1 MHAEVGTAHVVHQL
15 LTLAEVSA
23 AVEAAGVHRLD
34 VTAVL
39 DQVLAAEPV
48 ADGEDLPPVGEEL
61 RQLVERSVTDGRVS
75 PARLTKHVAAALPP
89 PLAFLRGALAASS
102 REVERLDVR
111 LPQDEQDLTLEGWA
125 PELRGI
131 ISATQRYC
139 DTTWR
144 AWAVGV
150 TQLFLTLL
158 VYKPLHDAL
167 RARDVDTKQLLR
179 EYGESLPT
187 RIHLRTRPTEWVTA
201 LTPALYA
208 TLVRAERLAAAD
220 RRDVSLRHLLAAM
233 HADPEFA
240 PWIERIAG

>member
-1 MHAEVGTAHVVHQL
+1 MHAEVSISHLVHQL

-34 VTAVL
+34 VNAVL
-39 DQVLAAEPV
+39 DQVLAAESV
-48 ADGEDLPPVGEEL
+48 AEGDDLPRVGEEL
-61 RQLVERSVTDGRVS
+61 RDLIERSVTDRRVS
-75 PARLTKHVAAALPP
+75 PARLTELVAAALPP
-89 PLAFLRGALAASS
+89 PLAFLRGALATST

-111 LPQDEQDLTLEGWA
+111 LAQEQQDLTLEGWA

-139 DTTWR
+139 DTTWK

-167 RARDVDTKQLLR
+167 RARGVDTKQLLR
-179 EYGESLPT
+179 EYGESLPK
-187 RIHLRTRPTEWVTA
+187 RSPVRTRPTQWVTA

-220 RRDVSLRHLLAAM
+220 RRDVALRHLLAAM